1 LLREKHHVAALVLTL
16 MASQA
21 TAEALN
27 TSAFETLGAADIVI
41 VGEVHDNPMHHA
53 NQAAIARAIYPAAVV
68 FEMLSPAQA
77 EAGQVANRSVLSELD
92 AALGWTKG
100 GGWPSFQMYF
110 PIFNAAP
117 QAKIYGAAVP
127 RDQIRAAIEG
137 GAAGHFDAAEL
148 YGLNTPLPAEEQT
161 AREALQATAHCDA
174 LPAEMLPKM
183 VAAQRLRDASLA
195 RTTLQALE
203 ETGGPVLVITGNGH
217 ARTDWGVPSY
227 IDLVAPDAD
236 LISVGQLTLGEIS
249 PSYDRWVM
257 TGSFDAGKGDPCAAF
272 SSN

>member
-1 LLREKHHVAALVLTL
+1 MLREKHHVVALVLTL
-16 MASQA
+16 MSTQA
-21 TAEALN
+21 AAEELT
-27 TSAFETLGAADIVI
+27 TSAFETLGAADVVI
-41 VGEVHDNPMHHA
+41 VGEVHDNPIHHA
-53 NQAAIARAIYPAAVV
+53 NQAAIAHAIYPAAVV
-68 FEMLSPAQA
+68 FEMLTAEQA
-77 EAGQVANRSVLSELD
+77 EAGQAADWSVLSELD

-110 PIFNAAP
+110 QIFNAAP

-127 RDQIRAAIEG
+127 RDQIRAAIEDG
-137 GAAGHFDAAEL
+137 TAGHFDAAEL
-148 YGLNTPLPAEEQT
+148 YGLNTSLSAEQKA

-183 VAAQRLRDASLA
+183 VDAQRLRDANFA

-227 IDLVAPDAD
+227 IDLVAPDTD
-236 LISVGQLTLGEIS
+236 LISVGQLTQGEIS
-249 PSYDRWVM
+249 PPYDRWIM